1 MDPESFGGENFQKY
15 RWCKRAAVYRHSR
28 SIQIFCCV
36 PRCESIGFA
45 QHKAAGKRALVK
57 GMFLNSCWKF
67 WFDQSNCTI
76 LQNTPMFYLCM
87 ELSQG
92 HTFKPI
98 MCHHMP
104 HHTRSYPIA
113 PGEGLDQ
120 WMAHETG
127 EIAAVPGILVHTGPS
142 KLFFCAVSGCA
153 AFCRKWRLGTV
164 SLWLGPLGL

>member
-1 MDPESFGGENFQKY
+1 MDPESFGGEHFQKY

-36 PRCESIGFA
+36 PRCESNGFA

-76 LQNTPMFYLCM
+76 LQSTPIFYLWNAWNCHKVIPLNHGLLPSYAPPYK
-87 ELSQG
+87 EL
-92 HTFKPI
+92 
-98 MCHHMP
+98 P
-104 HHTRSYPIA
+104 HRPRRRSWSVD
-113 PGEGLDQ
+113 GSRNGRNC
-120 WMAHETG
+120 G
-127 EIAAVPGILVHTGPS
+127 RS
-142 KLFFCAVSGCA
+142 KNLGAVSGCA

-164 SLWLGPLGL
+164 SLWLVVFRL